1 MMVSMRIDPETALAL
16 VRVIEHKDRATAAH
30 TWRVVLYTR
39 ALAEAV
45 GISHEDEERLTFAAA
60 LHDVG
65 KLDIPDE
72 ILGKP
77 GPLTDAEFAVMKTH
91 ASLGHQ
97 ALLSMGEDDPLLLN
111 LVRHHHERFDGLGY
125 PDGLA
130 GEAIPMVARWFAVID
145 SFDAMTSVRPY
156 RAQVGDEAAR
166 RAVVELQAG
175 MGTRYAPEPVEAFAT
190 LFHTG
195 QLDWILHYF
204 NDQVPIEG
212 WAASGVEVARK
223 VRGRPV
229 GSGGSGGGGGGGGGA

>member
-1 MMVSMRIDPETALAL
+1 MAAWRAMMKAMRIDKETAAAL
-16 VRVIEHKDRATAAH
+16 VRVIEHKDCATAAH

-45 GISHEDEERLTFAAA
+45 GISHEEEQRLTFAAA
-60 LHDVG
+60 LHDIG
-65 KLDIPDE
+65 KIDISEE

-91 ASLGHQ
+91 AALGHQ
-97 ALLSMGEDDPLLLN
+97 ALVSMGEDDPILLN

-125 PDGLA
+125 PDGVA
-130 GEAIPMVARWFAVID
+130 GEAIPLVARWFAVID

-156 RAQVGDEAAR
+156 RSQVGEEAAR

-175 MGTRYAPEPVEAFAT
+175 MGTRYAPEPVVAFAD
-190 LFHTG
+190 LYHTG

-204 NDQVPIEG
+204 NDEVPTSG
-212 WAASGVEVARK
+212 WEAERVEVARK
-223 VRGRPV
+223 VRSRP
-229 GSGGSGGGGGGGGGA
+229 GA

>member
-1 MMVSMRIDPETALAL
+1 MMVEMRIDPETALAL

-39 ALAEAV
+39 ALAEAS
-45 GISHEDEERLTFAAA
+45 GISREDEQRLTFAAA

-72 ILGKP
+72 ILGKA

-91 ASLGHQ
+91 AALGHQ
-97 ALLSMGEDDPLLLN
+97 ALLSMGEDDPILLN

-130 GEAIPMVARWFAVID
+130 GEAIPLVARWFAVID

-166 RAVVELQAG
+166 RAVIELQAG
-175 MGTRYAPEPVEAFAT
+175 MGTRYAPEPVEAFAN

-195 QLDWILHYF
+195 ELDWILHYF

-212 WAASGVEVARK
+212 WAVGGVEVAKVEAARK
-223 VRGRPV
+223 VRGAPPGR
-229 GSGGSGGGGGGGGGA
+229 GA